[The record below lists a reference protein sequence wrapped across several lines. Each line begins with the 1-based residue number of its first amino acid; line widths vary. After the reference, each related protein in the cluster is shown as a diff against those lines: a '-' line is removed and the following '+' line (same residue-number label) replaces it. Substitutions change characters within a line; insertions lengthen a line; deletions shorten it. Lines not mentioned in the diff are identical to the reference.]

1 MSYFFLNIKLI
12 IKKVIQIY
20 SLGTLERML
29 EILGS
34 NYQNTDKGLHL
45 APKVDAKNKRLV
57 LQKSSQKIIFAPLL
71 TG

>member
-1 MSYFFLNIKLI
+1 
-12 IKKVIQIY
+12 
-20 SLGTLERML
+20 ML

-34 NYQNTDKGLHL
+34 NYQTTDKGQYL